1 MKLSAFDEKIL
12 SKLMIIA
19 QDVPGVGS
27 GKHAAC
33 IVFKKQIVSIGVN
46 SKKTTTL
53 MSFFNRRPEAIV
65 VHAEI
70 AAIHSALKRMSYSN
84 LKKSTLYIAR
94 AKTVGGIVK
103 PGLSMP
109 CSGCARALEH
119 FGISR
124 VVYTVNNE

>member
-1 MKLSAFDEKIL
+1 
-12 SKLMIIA
+12 MIIA

-94 AKTVGGIVK
+94 AKTVGGIVQ

-124 VVYTVNNE
+124 VVYTVNNQ